1 MGYAE
6 RKKKP
11 RILLMVNGNFEKVF
25 RDFIRNFGGRVVP
38 EGDEASADLFL
49 PQDNIVAELKI
60 VQGSS
65 NR

>member
-6 RKKKP
+6 RKKNP

-38 EGDEASADLFL
+38 EGDVSCAINTRLFKTR
-49 PQDNIVAELKI
+49 VE
-60 VQGSS
+60 
-65 NR
+65 

>member
-1 MGYAE
+1 
-6 RKKKP
+6 
-11 RILLMVNGNFEKVF
+11 MVNGNFEKVF

-38 EGDEASADLFL
+38 EGDGASADLFL

-60 VQGSS
+60 VQESS